1 MEDMAEPSPAT
12 TLIEEFANTIDVEEA
27 TDLLTT
33 AGGLRDWLAGHGL
46 PADVDERMLLKAR
59 LLRAGIRERLLAN
72 NGEEPDTAAIEA
84 AEAVLDDLPVVVRL
98 SAEAPLRADGP
109 LAAIAAAWAH
119 TAATGEWQRLKRCP
133 NHACAWVFWDGTRSR
148 TRRWC
153 SMRVCGNRAKV
164 RAHAERQ
171 RMT

>member
-1 MEDMAEPSPAT
+1 MMEPSPAT
-12 TLIEEFANTIDVEEA
+12 LLIEAFANTIDVEEG
-27 TDLLTT
+27 TDLLSEP
-33 AGGLRDWLAGHGL
+33 GGLRSWLTAHGL
-46 PADVDERMLLKAR
+46 PGRVDERAFQQAR
-59 LLRAGIRERLLAN
+59 LLRAGLRERLLAN
-72 NGEEPDTAAIEA
+72 NGEEPDERAIA
-84 AEAVLDDLPVVVRL
+84 KAEEVLDYLPVTVSL
-98 SAEAPLRADGP
+98 SAEAPLRAEGP
-109 LAAIAAAWAH
+109 LAAIAAAWAN

-171 RMT
+171 RTT

>member
-1 MEDMAEPSPAT
+1 MAEPSPAA
-12 TLIEEFANTIDVEEA
+12 LLVEAFANTIDVEEG
-27 TDLLTT
+27 TDQL
-33 AGGLRDWLAGHGL
+33 AGLDGLRAFLTGAGL
-46 PADVDERMLLKAR
+46 PAEVDERDLRQAR
-59 LLRAGIRERLLAN
+59 LLRAGLRERLLAS
-72 NGEEPDTAAIEA
+72 NGEEPDEEVIAQ
-84 AEAVLDDLPVVVRL
+84 AEEVLDYLPVTVRI
-98 SAEAPLRADGP
+98 SAEQPLRAENP
-109 LAAIAAAWAH
+109 LAVIAAAWAH